1 MKWFQPEEG
10 ESLDE
15 QGGRTKR
22 NTKRKVPLAR
32 KSADSKDKSATLI
45 ASDTSVRGDVHF
57 SGRLY
62 VSGAVTGNITAD
74 EGVAGT
80 VFVDEGGS
88 VEGDIQAAHI
98 IVAGRVEGNVVAGER
113 LEISVTGRVRG
124 DASYKRLGVELGGV
138 VNGRIL
144 CVEDEEDR
152 GNVRVFELSG
162 DGDRDT

>member
-1 MKWFQPEEG
+1 MKMKKN
-10 ESLDE
+10 
-15 QGGRTKR
+15 R
-22 NTKRKVPLAR
+22 
-32 KSADSKDKSATLI
+32 ADSKDKSATLI
-45 ASDTSVRGDVHF
+45 ASGTSVRGDIHF

-80 VFVDEGGS
+80 LLVDEGGS
-88 VEGDIQAAHI
+88 VEGDIHAAHVVI
-98 IVAGRVEGNVVAGER
+98 AGRVAGNVLAREHLEVAA
-113 LEISVTGRVRG
+113 TGRVAG
-124 DASYKRLGVELGGV
+124 DASYRQLGVELGGV

>member
-1 MKWFQPEEG
+1 MN
-10 ESLDE
+10 E
-15 QGGRTKR
+15 QGGRTNMKKNR
-22 NTKRKVPLAR
+22 V
-32 KSADSKDKSATLI
+32 DSKDKSATLI
-45 ASDTSVRGDVHF
+45 ASDTSVRGDIHF

-80 VFVDEGGS
+80 LFVDEGGS
-88 VEGDIQAAHI
+88 VEGDIQAGHVI
-98 IVAGRVEGNVVAGER
+98 IAGRVEGNVLAREH
-113 LEISVTGRVRG
+113 LEIAVTGRVAG
-124 DASYKRLGVELGGV
+124 DASYRQLGVELGGV

>member
-1 MKWFQPEEG
+1 M
-10 ESLDE
+10 DE
-15 QGGRTKR
+15 QGGRTNMKKNR
-22 NTKRKVPLAR
+22 V
-32 KSADSKDKSATLI
+32 DSKDKSATLI
-45 ASDTSVRGDVHF
+45 ASDTSVRGDIHF

-80 VFVDEGGS
+80 LFVDEGGS
-88 VEGDIQAAHI
+88 VEGDIQAGHVI
-98 IVAGRVEGNVVAGER
+98 IAGRVEGNVLAREH
-113 LEISVTGRVRG
+113 LEIAVTGRVAG
-124 DASYKRLGVELGGV
+124 DASYRQLGVELGGV

-162 DGDRDT
+162 DGDRDA